1 MPKMT
6 PGYAKNT
13 MRRALRAVID
23 PEPTASEIAKLWEY
37 FSSACGYCGRSLSRG
52 NREGHVDHMISGG
65 TNHISNRVLS
75 CAVCNG
81 DEKRDEEWLL
91 FLRKKTSDEQKYR
104 RRYQRIEVWRD
115 STKSQEQSR
124 IDSEVQAEIER
135 AISSF
140 DNAVSNLRQLR
151 QRLRHST

>member
-23 PEPTASEIAKLWEY
+23 PEPSASEIAKLWEY
-37 FSSACGYCGRSLSRG
+37 FGSACAYCGRGLSRG
-52 NREGHVDHMISGG
+52 NREGHVDHLISGG

-75 CAVCNG
+75 CPVCNG
-81 DEKRDEEWLL
+81 DEKREADWLV
-91 FLRKKTSDEQKYR
+91 FLRKKTCDDQVFRKR
-104 RRYQRIEVWRD
+104 RQRIESWHE
-115 STKSQEQSR
+115 SNKSQEQSR
-124 IDSEVQAEIER
+124 IDAEVQAEIDR
-135 AISSF
+135 AISGF

-151 QRLRHST
+151 QRLAQGA

>member
-23 PEPTASEIAKLWEY
+23 PEPSASEIAKLWEY
-37 FSSACGYCGRSLSRG
+37 FGSACAYCERPLSRG
-52 NREGHVDHMISGG
+52 NREGHVDHLISGG

-75 CAVCNG
+75 CPACNG
-81 DEKRDEEWLL
+81 DETRDEDWLV
-91 FLRKKTSDEQKYR
+91 FLRKKTLDQQIFRAR
-104 RRYQRIEVWRD
+104 RNRIESWHE

-124 IDSEVQAEIER
+124 IDAQVQIEIDR
-135 AISSF
+135 AISAF
-140 DNAVSNLRQLR
+140 DNAVANLREMR
-151 QRLRHST
+151 QRLG

>member
-23 PEPTASEIAKLWEY
+23 PEPSTSEIAKLWEY
-37 FSSACGYCGRSLSRG
+37 FVSACAYCGRPLSRG
-52 NREGHVDHMISGG
+52 NREGHVDHLISGG

-81 DEKRDEEWLL
+81 DEKRDEDWVV
-91 FLRKKTSDEQKYR
+91 FLRKKTCDEQVFRKR
-104 RRYQRIEVWRD
+104 RQRIESWRE

-124 IDSEVQAEIER
+124 IDAQVQAEIDR
-135 AISSF
+135 AITGF

-151 QRLRHST
+151 QRLGQDT